1 MRFKVLLLLVS
12 IIFLAYNNIFCFETY
27 ELKGLRDPFLI
38 PLKNISELEQ
48 EDFFKTLPFPVEI
61 KGVVMQGGKKYVI
74 INQDIIEENE
84 SWKGLIVK
92 EITQKY
98 LVVEYNNRK
107 VKIFINNPE

>member
-1 MRFKVLLLLVS
+1 MRFKVLLLFVF
-12 IIFLAYNNIFCFETY
+12 IVCLAYNDIFCFEAY

-61 KGVVMQGGKKYVI
+61 KGVVMQGSKKYVV
-74 INQDIIEENE
+74 INQDIVEENE

-92 EITQKY
+92 DITKKY
-98 LVVEYNNRK
+98 LVIEYNNRQVK
-107 VKIFINNPE
+107 VLINNSE